1 MPKVKVEFA
10 LSSAKIEPRFGD
22 NARNLALLKQICA
35 DLRSSNRQ
43 VEAIYLLGSASPE
56 GDFGLNVGLS
66 RMRLAALERLI
77 RNEIS
82 LPDSIFIRNES
93 YIPWD
98 ELLQMLDSSD
108 INNKDEVRAIVSQP
122 ENLVPYSNGKLIDDK
137 ILKLQRLNGGKTWK
151 QLSAQF
157 FAKMRSACAVAVLYK
172 EQPAE
177 PVVVPQPQPTPE
189 PEPVVEPEPE
199 VVEPEEPIIDTCH
212 KSWYLKTNI
221 AGWALLIQNI
231 GVERDLSN
239 HFSVALPIYYS
250 CLDYF
255 KHTIKFHTLAFQPEL
270 RYWFRSHCNN
280 GNGLFVALHAGLA
293 WYNLAVD
300 GPVRYQDHKAH
311 TPAYGGGINIG
322 YRCNLSR
329 SGRWR
334 LEVDAGAGIYPLNYD
349 KFVNDYNGP
358 YLEKSHK
365 KTYIGLDRFSLSIV
379 YTLNLNKKGAKR

>member
-1 MPKVKVEFA
+1 MPKIKVDFA

-22 NARNLALLKQICA
+22 NARNLAMLKQMCA
-35 DLRSSNRQ
+35 DLRSSDRE

-77 RNEIS
+77 RDEIS

-98 ELLQMLDSSD
+98 ELLQMLDNSD
-108 INNKDEVRAIVSQP
+108 IDAKQQVRDIVNEP
-122 ENLVPYSNGKLIDDK
+122 ENLVPYSNGKLIDNR
-137 ILKLQRLNGGKTWK
+137 ILKLQQLNGGKTWR

-157 FAKMRSACAVAVLYK
+157 FSKMRSACAVVVMYK
-172 EQPAE
+172 EKPA
-177 PVVVPQPQPTPE
+177 PQPQPAPQPE
-189 PEPVVEPEPE
+189 PEPQPAIEPEPQP
-199 VVEPEEPIIDTCH
+199 VVEATVEDVCG
-212 KSWYLKTNI
+212 KSWYLKTN
-221 AGWALLIQNI
+221 AAAWALIIQNI
-231 GVERDLSN
+231 AVERDLGT

-250 CLDYF
+250 GLNYF
-255 KHTIKFHTLAFQPEL
+255 KHTVKFRTLAFQPEV
-270 RYWFRSHCNN
+270 RYWLRPHCD
-280 GNGLFVALHAGLA
+280 NGLFLALHAGLA

-300 GPVRYQDHKAH
+300 GSVRFQDHAGH

-334 LEVDAGAGIYPLNYD
+334 LEFDAGAGIYPINYD
-349 KFVNDYNGP
+349 KFVNDYNGD
-358 YLEKSHK
+358 YLEHSVK
-365 KTYIGLDRFSLSIV
+365 KTYIGLDRLSISVV
-379 YTLNLNKKGAKR
+379 YTLNLNKKGAQR